1 MNPFLY
7 FQKNFLNKR
16 FVIFLCFTLLWGKAY
31 CQDLKSD
38 LPENNGMS
46 SLRLSNIDSVFS
58 GYINNKKLPGAVILI
73 LRNGK
78 ITYHKSFGMSDLEK
92 RVPMTN
98 DKIFRIASQT
108 KAIVSVGIMMLQEEG
123 KLLLSDSLSAY
134 LPEFEKS
141 TVAEPVSER
150 GNRNGDLSYKIVQ
163 AKRAITIRD
172 LLTHTAGIGYGY
184 GLAAELWENK
194 DLQGWYFAN
203 KNEPILESVKKMAK
217 LPMEKHPGEAF
228 VYGYNTDILGA
239 LIEVVSGQP
248 LDVFLKERI
257 LDPLGMHDTSFYL
270 PNDKASRLSV
280 VYNQKE
286 NGLVRAPENG
296 EEFSQGHYLKGP
308 RKSLSGGA
316 GLLSTSTDYAIFLQM
331 LLNDGT
337 FNGKRILSRKS
348 VELMTSNHL
357 GGDYYKDVAFPW
369 DFGTG
374 FGLGFSITNNFG
386 DRGVLGNVGEYGW
399 GGAYHSNY
407 FVNPKEKL
415 IVVYFTQVVPITL
428 DDHQKLKT
436 LVYQSIVD

>member
-58 GYINNKKLPGAVILI
+58 GYINNKKLPGTVILI

-92 RVPMTN
+92 GVPMTN

-134 LPEFEKS
+134 IPEFEKT

-248 LDVFLKERI
+248 LEVFLKERI

-286 NGLVRAPENG
+286 NGLVRAHI
-296 EEFSQGHYLKGP
+296 F
-308 RKSLSGGA
+308 
-316 GLLSTSTDYAIFLQM
+316 TS
-331 LLNDGT
+331 
-337 FNGKRILSRKS
+337 
-348 VELMTSNHL
+348 
-357 GGDYYKDVAFPW
+357 AF
-369 DFGTG
+369 
-374 FGLGFSITNNFG
+374 
-386 DRGVLGNVGEYGW
+386 R
-399 GGAYHSNY
+399 
-407 FVNPKEKL
+407 
-415 IVVYFTQVVPITL
+415 
-428 DDHQKLKT
+428 
-436 LVYQSIVD
+436 

>member
-1 MNPFLY
+1 MNTFLY

-16 FVIFLCFTLLWGKAY
+16 FAIFLCFTLLLGKVY

-58 GYINNKKLPGAVILI
+58 DYINNKKLPGAVILI

-78 ITYHKSFGMSDLEK
+78 ITYHKSFGMSDLENQ
-92 RVPMTN
+92 VPMTN

-123 KLLLSDSLSAY
+123 RLLLSDSLSTY

-150 GNRNGDLSYKIVQ
+150 VNRNGDSSYKIVQ

-194 DLQGWYFAN
+194 DLQGWYFAH
-203 KNEPILESVKKMAK
+203 KEEAIQESVKKMAK

-239 LIEVVSGQP
+239 LIEVVSGKP

-286 NGLVRAPENG
+286 NGLVRAPEKG

-369 DFGTG
+369 DYGTG